1 MSNGNQGCLAA
12 ILRLLGIN
20 IGPADGGDAVEQ
32 LPYRLRD
39 NFLSAAELSFFHVL
53 RGVVGERFHITT
65 KVRISDLL
73 YVVQRR
79 SNIGYA
85 NKIDRKH
92 VDFVLCE
99 PKTMQ
104 PTLVIELDDS
114 SHARKDR
121 SDRDDLVDAAFAAAG
136 FPVLHVPARK
146 AYSPDEIT
154 QQIGAALKESRAA
167 PPPLPTTNTES
178 DTPACPKC
186 QIPMVERK
194 AGKGAHK
201 GKRFWAC
208 PSYPECREIIP
219 ID

>member
-1 MSNGNQGCLAA
+1 MSNENQGCLVA
-12 ILRLLGIN
+12 ILKLFGIN
-20 IGPADGGDAVEQ
+20 IGPADSGGAEEQ

-39 NFLSAAELSFFHVL
+39 NFLSVAELSFFHVL
-53 RGVVGERFHITT
+53 QSVAGERFHITT

-79 SNIGYA
+79 TNMKYA

-104 PTLVIELDDS
+104 PQLVIELDDS

-136 FPVLHVPARK
+136 FPVLHVTAKK
-146 AYSPDEIT
+146 AYSPDEIA
-154 QQIGAALKESRAA
+154 QQIGEAMKETQF
-167 PPPLPTTNTES
+167 PPLQTSNTKSSMPT
-178 DTPACPKC
+178 CPKC
-186 QIPMVERK
+186 QVPMVERK

-201 GKRFWAC
+201 DKRFWGC
-208 PSYPECREIIP
+208 PSYPKCREIVP